1 MFHLLSENYILYL
14 YQKTCQYAQNRNVSI
29 MPRDSQLSK
38 TCVSHYRGNGAL
50 DSGATQTKGP
60 TI

>member
-1 MFHLLSENYILYL
+1 MPQIHVSLII
-14 YQKTCQYAQNRNVSI
+14 YQKTCQYALYRNVSI
-29 MPRDSQLSK
+29 MSRDSQLTK

-50 DSGATQTKGP
+50 DSGATQAKGP